1 MTTLDLSSSE
11 RLLLEEAAKHSN
23 DARSLRRAQ
32 ALIWL
37 ADGESVKEVAD
48 RLRVTPRTIY
58 HWVERFDARQGRT
71 FCQRLADA
79 PREGRP
85 ANAGGIIDDLIDEI
99 IEADPRLWGY
109 NSTFWTAEL
118 LRRYLRQCYEIEVSL
133 RSVSYAI
140 DRLDLR
146 WKRPR
151 HDLARAPR
159 TWRQAKG
166 G

>member
-1 MTTLDLSSSE
+1 MIINLDSSE
-11 RLLLEEAAKHSN
+11 RLLLENAAQHSN
-23 DARSLRRAQ
+23 DPRSLRRAQ

-37 ADGESVKEVAD
+37 ADGASVEEVAD

-58 HWVERFDARQGRT
+58 HWVTRFCSRSAQDLCR
-71 FCQRLADA
+71 RLADA
-79 PREGRP
+79 PRQGRP
-85 ANAGGIIDDLIDEI
+85 ASADGIIDDLIDEA
-99 IEADPRLWGY
+99 IETDPRLLGY

-118 LRRYLRQCYEIEVSL
+118 LRHYLRQGYGIEVSL

-140 DRLDLR
+140 ERLHLR

-151 HDLARAPR
+151 HDLARTPR